1 MTKIRKIF
9 TFLLRLL
16 ALAATLSATIVMV
29 TSHDSAHV
37 LNLTFKAKYSNSPAF
52 MYFVIVE
59 AIVSGYNLMILFLAS
74 KGSLWPMVIIIDV
87 VVALL
92 LTSSMSAALAIAQ
105 VGKKGNTHAGWLPIC
120 GQVHKFCNHVTRALV
135 AGIIAAA
142 LYFLLILYTLYTVL
156 NPLNRTDPKL
166 KTDLCS
172 SVTLGIRCSSS
183 SSDVDQTFEKSEN
196 DAAMTGG
203 AFDFTRA
210 TTSLTDNKSIASS
223 KKVTLVRH
231 GLSSWNEES
240 RVQGSSNQS
249 VLTETGVMQAER
261 CRKAIANM
269 DFDQCYSSPI
279 SRAKSTAEIIWQGR
293 EEPLVF
299 LDSLKEAHL
308 FFLEGMKNEDAKQR
322 YPKEYTTWRED
333 PANFYVNGI
342 YPVRELW
349 GTAREAW
356 KEILLTPG
364 EHVLVITHKSILRAL
379 ICTALGLGPER
390 FRAID
395 VNNGGISVFNF
406 NKKGEAMI
414 QSLNMTAHMYSD
426 HIYLY

>member
-1 MTKIRKIF
+1 MVCGILSF
-9 TFLLRLL
+9 SS
-16 ALAATLSATIVMV
+16 ALSPISI
-29 TSHDSAHV
+29 SH
-37 LNLTFKAKYSNSPAF
+37 Y
-52 MYFVIVE
+52 
-59 AIVSGYNLMILFLAS
+59 
-74 KGSLWPMVIIIDV
+74 
-87 VVALL
+87 
-92 LTSSMSAALAIAQ
+92 
-105 VGKKGNTHAGWLPIC
+105 
-120 GQVHKFCNHVTRALV
+120 R
-135 AGIIAAA
+135 
-142 LYFLLILYTLYTVL
+142 
-156 NPLNRTDPKL
+156 NRTAPKL
-166 KTDLCS
+166 ETDLSS
-172 SVTLGIRCSSS
+172 SVALGIRCSIS
-183 SSDVDQTFEKSEN
+183 SSDVPQTFENSEN

-269 DFDQCYSSPI
+269 HFDQCYSSPI

-299 LDSLKEAHL
+299 LNSLKEAHL
-308 FFLEGMKNEDAKQR
+308 FFLEGMKNDDAKQR
-322 YPKEYTTWRED
+322 YPKEYATWRED

-414 QSLNMTAHMYSD
+414 QSLNMTTHMYSD
-426 HIYLY
+426 HVTDTLEGADPSSLANKVARVVGSANPGEPSLETVQELAKENGSFQEQEQIQAQ

>member
-1 MTKIRKIF
+1 MVCGILSF
-9 TFLLRLL
+9 SS
-16 ALAATLSATIVMV
+16 ALSPISI
-29 TSHDSAHV
+29 SH
-37 LNLTFKAKYSNSPAF
+37 Y
-52 MYFVIVE
+52 
-59 AIVSGYNLMILFLAS
+59 
-74 KGSLWPMVIIIDV
+74 
-87 VVALL
+87 
-92 LTSSMSAALAIAQ
+92 
-105 VGKKGNTHAGWLPIC
+105 
-120 GQVHKFCNHVTRALV
+120 R
-135 AGIIAAA
+135 
-142 LYFLLILYTLYTVL
+142 
-156 NPLNRTDPKL
+156 NRTAPKL
-166 KTDLCS
+166 KTDLS
-172 SVTLGIRCSSS
+172 SSITLGIRCSSS
-183 SSDVDQTFEKSEN
+183 SSDVPQTFEKSEN

-210 TTSLTDNKSIASS
+210 TTSLKDNKSIASS

-269 DFDQCYSSPI
+269 HFDQCYSSPI

-322 YPKEYTTWRED
+322 YPKEYATWRED

-426 HIYLY
+426 HVYLY